1 MYEVLLAHYLEQ
13 AGASLLL
20 LEAIPQQLPERITW
34 RLCIPVIAHVVCV
47 RNIASADRRQQARMD
62 VASETASRDGR

>member
-1 MYEVLLAHYLEQ
+1 MYEVLLYRHLEQ

-20 LEAIPQQLPERITW
+20 LEAIPQQLPERITG

-47 RNIASADRRQQARMD
+47 RNIASADRRH
-62 VASETASRDGR
+62 